1 MLNERNLY
9 HLKPYTVTVNLIYYD
24 ETQGNLKKI
33 YVCVHKSLLLG
44 KLHKFFEGFPRV
56 AYKLIAYKKYEDLMF
71 C

>member
-1 MLNERNLY
+1 MMKHKE
-9 HLKPYTVTVNLIYYD
+9 IS
-24 ETQGNLKKI
+24 KKI

>member
-71 C
+71 S